1 MILSRETMASLMS
14 GSKRLHLQCTYGP
27 SYNLDMSED
36 LPPLRLDGPSM
47 MAAAMAY
54 HMRRCLDALGE
65 RRVQRIMG
73 LERHQVQGVA
83 LGTMALTSRRRD
95 LLDRLFVAVML
106 LDGIEP
112 WEWDD
117 D

>member
-1 MILSRETMASLMS
+1 L
-14 GSKRLHLQCTYGP
+14 RLQRTCGAWQNIGMTEELQ
-27 SYNLDMSED
+27 
-36 LPPLRLDGPSM
+36 PLRLDGPTM
-47 MAAAMAY
+47 MSAAMAY

-73 LERHQVQGVA
+73 LERYQVQGVA
-83 LGTMALTSRRRD
+83 LGTMALTSRQRD